1 MADPKEQKGK
11 GKWDKIKGRA
21 QEAWGA
27 ATGSEEDRLKGQ
39 GKQVKGEAR
48 DTAGDIREKLKG

>member
-1 MADPKEQKGK
+1 MADESKGRK
-11 GKWDKIKGRA
+11 AEGTWDKVKGRA

-39 GKQVKGEAR
+39 GKQVKGETKKTTEEIKDKFR
-48 DTAGDIREKLKG
+48 